1 MRPRLAKSGT
11 IHIQHSLFATD
22 ERDAPT
28 PPADDDTYEE
38 NRGKPG
44 YPDMMPDE
52 EFATTYEHLFTSYL
66 NAYRK
71 GYPVDNMLV
80 SVAGGEYR
88 RADKVLIIS
97 PDKKTH
103 HGWLTVRNHA
113 REQYEQEEKAKAQSL
128 EDFGKTP
135 HPDDLSA
142 ATGYTVNTEVAYE
155 AMMDAIRDNI
165 DPLMVEVKT
174 DCGMYVRLCS
184 CTVRSINDAPLSVF
198 DVLKIVRM
206 DRQDE
211 ILAARTEDE
220 SLVTDAWSM

>member
-1 MRPRLAKSGT
+1 MNAKIAKDGT
-11 IHIQHSLFATD
+11 GHIQHSMFSTG
-22 ERDAPT
+22 EPDAPT

-44 YPDMMPDE
+44 YPDMVPDE
-52 EFATTYEHLFTSYL
+52 GFATTYEHLFTSYL
-66 NAYRK
+66 TAYRN
-71 GYPVDNMLV
+71 GYPVKNMLV
-80 SVAGGEYR
+80 TVAGGEYR

-103 HGWLTVRNHA
+103 HGWLSVRNHA
-113 REQYEQEEKAKAQSL
+113 REQYEQEEKAKAESL
-128 EDFGKTP
+128 P
-135 HPDDLSA
+135 DLSKLSVPP
-142 ATGYTVNTEVAYE
+142 GFTVSAEVAYE
-155 AMMDAIRDNI
+155 TMMDAIRDNI

-174 DCGMYVRLCS
+174 DCGMHLRLCS

-211 ILAARTEDE
+211 ILAARTEE
-220 SLVTDAWSM
+220 ENLVTDDFSM